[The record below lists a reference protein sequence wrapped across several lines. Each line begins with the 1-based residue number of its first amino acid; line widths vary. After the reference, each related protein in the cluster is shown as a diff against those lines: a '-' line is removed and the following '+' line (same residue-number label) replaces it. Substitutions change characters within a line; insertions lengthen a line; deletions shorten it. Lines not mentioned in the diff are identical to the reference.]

1 MDGKLAQYKAPTQ
14 MLMVISPAKTL
25 DYSGRDYP
33 HFTVPA
39 VLDKSEQLVGQLSSY
54 APVELSTLMKISDKL
69 AELNYQRFQDFET
82 PFTPENAKQAL
93 LVFKGDVYRGMAVE
107 EYSDEELAFAQKH
120 LRILSGL
127 YGVLRPLDLM
137 QPYRLEM
144 GTKLETEAGKNLY
157 AFWGDRLSQ
166 LINAE
171 LSSESDPCLVN
182 LASHEYFKS
191 IDKKALKAR
200 ILNIAFKENK
210 GGKYKIIAI
219 HAKRARGLMVDYVI
233 RNQIEAPEK
242 MKAFDTEGYRF
253 SETLSESD
261 NWVFC
266 RDNES

>member
-1 MDGKLAQYKAPTQ
+1 
-14 MLMVISPAKTL
+14 MVISPAKTL

-33 HFTVPA
+33 QFTTPA

-54 APVELSTLMKISDKL
+54 APVELSALMKISDKL
-69 AELNYQRFQDFET
+69 AELNHQRFQNFET

-93 LVFKGDVYRGMAVE
+93 LVFKGDVYRGMNAE
-107 EYSDEELAFAQKH
+107 EYSDEELDFAQQH

-127 YGVLRPLDLM
+127 YGILRPLDLM

-144 GTKLETEAGKNLY
+144 GTKLENAAGKNLY
-157 AFWGDRLSQ
+157 AFWGDRLSH
-166 LINAE
+166 LINSE
-171 LSSESDPCLVN
+171 LENDADPCLVN
-182 LASHEYFKS
+182 LASNEYFKS

-210 GGKYKIIAI
+210 GGKYKVIAI

-233 RNQIEAPEK
+233 RNRIEVPEG
-242 MKAFDTEGYRF
+242 MKAFDVEGYSY
-253 SETLSESD
+253 SEALSEPD

-266 RDNES
+266 RDR